1 MEKAI
6 NREKLFS
13 YALYL
18 AVFTIAYNLAEG
30 FISVYFGMQDETLS
44 LFGFGT
50 DSFIEVISGIGI
62 ASMITRIRG
71 NSDEKRNGFENTA
84 LKITGAGFYV
94 LTAGLAVSALL
105 IIITGHKPETTF
117 WGVVIS
123 LVSIA
128 IMYWLYRAKLSTGK
142 KLDSLPIISDANCT
156 KVCIYMSVAL
166 LAASGLYELTGIGYV
181 DALGSLAL
189 AWFSYSEGKECFE
202 KIRGNTVACTC
213 HNS

>member
-1 MEKAI
+1 MDKAI

-62 ASMITRIRG
+62 ASMITRIRN

-84 LKITGAGFYV
+84 LKITGTGFYV
-94 LTAGLAVSALL
+94 LTAGLAVSAVL

-128 IMYWLYRAKLSTGK
+128 VMYWLYRAKLSTGK

-213 HNS
+213 HNN